1 MMKINVMTVEE
12 FEKEID
18 DIDTVALKPG
28 CVRVYFKEDDDIG
41 VYVGCEYS
49 DGTYSVVGLCA
60 DKFCDFETMMNY
72 VMDIED

>member
-18 DIDTVALKPG
+18 DIDTVALKSG
-28 CVRVYFKEDDDIG
+28 CVRVYFRDDDIG
-41 VYVGCEYS
+41 AYVGCEYN